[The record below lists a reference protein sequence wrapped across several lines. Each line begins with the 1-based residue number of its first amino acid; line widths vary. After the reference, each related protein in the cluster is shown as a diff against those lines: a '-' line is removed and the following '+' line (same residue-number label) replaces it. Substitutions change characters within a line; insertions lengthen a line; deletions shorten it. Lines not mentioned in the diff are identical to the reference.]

1 MRGSRKLPFY
11 GKDGRAERKK
21 LVGRRD
27 QGGRGRKADRR
38 SDILSTGMRPWP
50 GVRGPAAPMCPTEH
64 EERPLV
70 CGQLLDGGR
79 GGDRAGDSWDCAD
92 STTAGDHAWQLC
104 DHLRDKDI
112 D

>member
-38 SDILSTGMRPWP
+38 SDILSTGMRPWLWCEWALRP
-50 GVRGPAAPMCPTEH
+50 PRAPRNMRRGHLCVGSCLIAGGAETE
-64 EERPLV
+64 R
-70 CGQLLDGGR
+70 
-79 GGDRAGDSWDCAD
+79 DSWDCTD
-92 STTAGDHAWQLC
+92 STTAGDHAGQLC